1 MASFY
6 KYITSKDMYGSAITL
21 NFNKNG
27 TIVTDKH
34 NTFIGG
40 FFSFFVRLVLLSYTV
55 LILKRMIGKE
65 QNLNVIEVNIN
76 NLEALGV
83 INYN

>member
-1 MASFY
+1 
-6 KYITSKDMYGSAITL
+6 
-21 NFNKNG
+21 
-27 TIVTDKH
+27 
-34 NTFIGG
+34 
-40 FFSFFVRLVLLSYTV
+40 LVLLSYTV
-55 LILKRMIGKE
+55 LIFKRMIGKE